1 MHAFDVLGDP
11 VRRRILELLASGER
25 SSGSIAGDIQVEFG
39 ITQPAVSQHLK
50 VLRDSGF
57 TTVRA
62 EGTRRLYAVEASPL
76 QEVDMW
82 LDPFRRF
89 WERHLDALATEIARG
104 KRERRTGHEADRKRA
119 GRANQ
124 NEETHK

>member
-1 MHAFDVLGDP
+1 
-11 VRRRILELLASGER
+11 
-25 SSGSIAGDIQVEFG
+25 
-39 ITQPAVSQHLK
+39 
-50 VLRDSGF
+50 
-57 TTVRA
+57 
-62 EGTRRLYAVEASPL
+62 
-76 QEVDMW
+76 MW